1 MLLVVMLC
9 LAHKIPDRLREI
21 GALAP
26 ALRRPDATRRHA
38 TSARSVGTC
47 CSTSRT
53 LAADHAKDC
62 PCGQSTAPLRRTCG
76 CPSRCAQD
84 RQPCPAASPRFVS
97 TVHLE
102 AAFAWRLQPEQRVGA
117 VLLTRMST
125 DPRELEL
132 PTHCRSGQGLDRQ
145 QCSGGLNRST
155 R

>member
-102 AAFAWRLQPEQRVGA
+102 AAFAWRLQPEPRVGA

-125 DPRELEL
+125 DPSTVYESFDQTFQSTGGTLWA
-132 PTHCRSGQGLDRQ
+132 RSEEH
-145 QCSGGLNRST
+145 
-155 R
+155 